1 MIKRMFSA
9 SCLDR
14 FFVSWTAHTGFAA
27 GRETTLM
34 HISEYTIDPATS
46 QATFISD
53 KEFSYCTEP
62 GQIYVSSDCN
72 VVSVLCRSPHEAA
85 EIGAYDFVN
94 QTITDHIV
102 NNVGQTA
109 NMWWHYESN
118 NRGVVDQM
126 FLLEWTQGTLGQ
138 TSQEPTSKV
147 MVNHAIG
154 GTDMGDFNVVLSKD
168 KTAYVI
174 DMKTI
179 QWDGAIWHEGSVTF
193 SMKRDPTNLATGWEF
208 NRGRMGI

>member
-1 MIKRMFSA
+1 MFSA

-34 HISEYTIDPATS
+34 YISEYTIDPATS

-85 EIGAYDFVN
+85 AIGAYDFVN

-102 NNVGQTA
+102 NNVGQTC
-109 NMWWHYESN
+109 
-118 NRGVVDQM
+118 
-126 FLLEWTQGTLGQ
+126 Q
-138 TSQEPTSKV
+138 TSPRIHLIDESSDLLLDYKSK
-147 MVNHAIG
+147 MVFLSLICSL
-154 GTDMGDFNVVLSKD
+154 VVCQITL
-168 KTAYVI
+168 
-174 DMKTI
+174 
-179 QWDGAIWHEGSVTF
+179 
-193 SMKRDPTNLATGWEF
+193 
-208 NRGRMGI
+208 